1 MKQKKILFA
10 AVDIGYRIE
19 LYTKFIEEELSDKLK
34 AESLAIYVLP
44 GTHYKTSY
52 TYQYNYHTK
61 TKFFRWYRSTLNFIL
76 FLFKYDIFHF
86 ISGETLLTR
95 KLRTFEMLA
104 YRLFNKRVIMQFV
117 GADIR
122 SYKYLE
128 WKDKNIISY
137 LAGEDQKDKTLP
149 WQKKLISDSLK
160 YADKILVS
168 TPDLLEI
175 IPSAVYYPVVIDVK
189 KFMHELTEN
198 RPNEVNNKEITI
210 LHCPSNK
217 QLKGT
222 SYIHESLDRI
232 IKKSRYPIKLI
243 LPTQKK
249 QADGTPYAIDRYE
262 LFKLFQVA
270 DIIIDQLIIGWYGL
284 QSIEGLLA
292 GKEVICYVDEKL
304 KSYIYPQCP
313 IHLADA
319 ANIDR
324 IISECIENVMRNGKP
339 TYKQEQIKWVEKYHT
354 IGNNR
359 QALLDAWGITR
370 Q

>member
-1 MKQKKILFA
+1 MRKKKILFA

-19 LYTKFIEEELSDKLK
+19 LYTKFIKEKLSDKLQ

-44 GTHYKTSY
+44 SSHYKTSY

-61 TKFFRWYRSTLNFIL
+61 SKFFRWYRSMLNFIV
-76 FLFKYDIFHF
+76 FVFKYDIFHF

-95 KLRTFEMLA
+95 KLRSFEMFVYWLL
-104 YRLFNKRVIMQFV
+104 RKRVIMQFV

-128 WKDKNIISY
+128 WKDKNIMTF
-137 LAGEDQKDKTLP
+137 LEGEDVKDKTLS
-149 WQKKLISDSLK
+149 WQKKMISDSLK
-160 YADKILVS
+160 YANTILVS

-175 IPSAVYYPVVIDVK
+175 IPTAVYYPVMIDVK
-189 KFMHELTEN
+189 KFLQELDEN
-198 RPNEVNNKEITI
+198 RPDNVNTKEITI

-217 QLKGT
+217 QVKGT
-222 SYIHESLDRI
+222 YYIHESLDRV
-232 IKKSRYPIKLI
+232 IKTSQYTIKLI

-249 QADGTPYAIDRYE
+249 HSDGTPYAIDRYE
-262 LFKLFQVA
+262 LFKLFQEA

-319 ANIDR
+319 KSIDSV
-324 IISECIENVMRNGKP
+324 INNCIENVMKNGKP
-339 TYKQEQIKWVEKYHT
+339 TYNQDQINWVEKYHT
-354 IGNNR
+354 IENNQ
-359 QALLDAWGITR
+359 QALLDAWGIIS
-370 Q
+370 

>member
-1 MKQKKILFA
+1 MRKKKILFA

-19 LYTKFIEEELSDKLK
+19 LYTKFIEENLADKLK
-34 AESLAIYVLP
+34 AESFSKYVLP
-44 GTHYKTSY
+44 EKHYKTHY
-52 TYQYNYHTK
+52 TYTCPINK
-61 TKFFRWYRSTLNFIL
+61 THPIILYLYCFCFFIYSL
-76 FLFKYDIFHF
+76 FRYDIYHF

-95 KLRTFEMLA
+95 KLRPFEM
-104 YRLFNKRVIMQFV
+104 YIYKLFRKKIIMQFV

-122 SYKYLE
+122 SFKYLE
-128 WKDKNIISY
+128 WKDKNIVGY
-137 LAGEDQKDKTLP
+137 LNGEDLKDKTLK
-149 WQKKLISDSLK
+149 WQKKLISDSIK
-160 YADKILVS
+160 YANHILVS

-175 IPSAVYYPVVIDVK
+175 IPNAIYYPVVIDAK
-189 KFMHELTEN
+189 KFVTELNEN
-198 RPNEVNNKEITI
+198 KLGEVNDKEITI

-232 IKKSRYPIKLI
+232 IKTSKYPIKLV

-249 QADGTPYAIDRYE
+249 QADGTSYVMNRYE
-262 LFKLFQVA
+262 LFKLFQEA

-313 IHLADA
+313 IHLADVK
-319 ANIDR
+319 NIDA
-324 IISECIENVMRNGKP
+324 IISDCIESVVKNGKP

-354 IGNNR
+354 IENNQ
-359 QALLDAWGITR
+359 QALLNAWGITN
-370 Q
+370 